1 LDVSNLWPEV
11 AKKAYPRVEW
21 REDKGCLGW
30 LFVPK
35 GQEDSEAQVLT
46 LGTVPPLRRALKGR
60 QIECVHST
68 HLTKSVL
75 SPLHQGESP
84 YLMVPRV
91 KTLG

>member
-1 LDVSNLWPEV
+1 MMALGERPFGMVLRPEGTGGL
-11 AKKAYPRVEW
+11 KPR
-21 REDKGCLGW
+21 
-30 LFVPK
+30 
-35 GQEDSEAQVLT
+35 VLT

-68 HLTKSVL
+68 HLTKSAL
-75 SPLHQGESP
+75 SSLQLQGESP